1 MAKFYFFLTFL
12 LSLNTATAQR
22 FKQVYLINEKTEKP
36 VAFYPVNLPKNQM
49 TYSDLNGL
57 LYYPQNS
64 VLEFKY
70 SLFQYLKINSNE
82 LGSSLYLR
90 ERTKGLEEI
99 IIYKGEVFSINPF
112 YKKAFKNRKNL
123 IQNLSINPKQELL
136 SKIIF
141 HEKYYNRKVKSLSFR
156 LINETNDYKNADSYI
171 RINVYDI
178 NKKMI
183 YSSEPVKLTAS
194 KTIEVK
200 HELEKDV
207 FIDLIGMYF
216 GIEVIGLINKDGSF
230 YPTSK
235 PYLNMCRFN
244 NNFDDYQAEYL
255 NHYISDPLFYRIN
268 NLNDYRYLK
277 IFGFEL
283 Q

>member
-1 MAKFYFFLTFL
+1 
-12 LSLNTATAQR
+12 
-22 FKQVYLINEKTEKP
+22 
-36 VAFYPVNLPKNQM
+36 
-49 TYSDLNGL
+49 
-57 LYYPQNS
+57 
-64 VLEFKY
+64 
-70 SLFQYLKINSNE
+70 
-82 LGSSLYLR
+82 
-90 ERTKGLEEI
+90 KGLEEI

-235 PYLNMCRFN
+235 PYLNVCRFN

>member
-22 FKQVYLINEKTEKP
+22 FKPVYLINEKTEKP

-235 PYLNMCRFN
+235 PYLNVCRFN
-244 NNFDDYQAEYL
+244 NNFDDYQAAYL

>member
-22 FKQVYLINEKTEKP
+22 FKPVYLINEKTNKP
-36 VAFYPVNLPKNQM
+36 VAFYPVSLPKNQM
-49 TYSDLNGL
+49 TYSDFNGL

-70 SLFQYLKINSNE
+70 PLFQYLKINSDE

-235 PYLNMCRFN
+235 PYLNVCRFN